1 MAALS
6 FRTTRY
12 PALAEVRCAEAIGL
26 RLNRSVSPWAL
37 SPCSSAQN
45 QAGKAGHA
53 ETHTTWRSYG
63 GSPDG
68 SQYSA
73 LQQIDRSNVKKLQ
86 IAWTYRTGDDRRY
99 AFNPLV
105 IDGTM
110 YVLAKNNAIV
120 AWIAATGKEIW
131 THPTDPNTTLIT
143 NRGIDYWEN
152 AGRSDRRL
160 IFALRNETPGIR
172 CPHGA
177 ADPSVRHQRHS
188 RPACR
193 TRT

>member
-1 MAALS
+1 M
-6 FRTTRY
+6 RGR
-12 PALAEVRCAEAIGL
+12 PR
-26 RLNRSVSPWAL
+26 
-37 SPCSSAQN
+37 
-45 QAGKAGHA
+45 

-68 SQYSA
+68 TQYSA
-73 LQQIDRSNVKKLQ
+73 LRQIDRSNVKKLQ
-86 IAWTYRTGDDRRY
+86 IAWTYRTGDDRKY

-120 AWIAATGKEIW
+120 ALDAATGKEIW

-152 AGRSDRRL
+152 ADGSDRRL
-160 IFALRNETPGIR
+160 IFAVRNELQELDARTGKSN
-172 CPHGA
+172 
-177 ADPSVRHQRHS
+177 PSVRHQWHR
-188 RPACR
+188 RPARR

>member
-6 FRTTRY
+6 SERRDIRLSLKGW
-12 PALAEVRCAEAIGL
+12 AL
-26 RLNRSVSPWAL
+26 RLLGCISIALSL
-37 SPCSSAQN
+37 SPCASA
-45 QAGKAGHA
+45 QAGKAGAA

-73 LQQIDRSNVKKLQ
+73 LRQIDRSNVKKLQ
-86 IAWTYRTGDDRRY
+86 IAWTYRTGDDRKY

-120 AWIAATGKEIW
+120 ALDAATGKEIW

-152 AGRSDRRL
+152 ADGSDRRL
-160 IFALRNETPGIR
+160 IFAVRQRTPGTG
-172 CPHGA
+172 CPHGKVQ
-177 ADPSVRHQRHS
+177 SVS
-188 RPACR
+188 SAPMA
-193 TRT
+193 